1 MNGELDA
8 RTGVKETIP
17 TVLGYIGIGLA
28 FGIIAHTSGFTAL
41 EATLMSLLVY
51 TGAGEFALVS
61 MYAAGS
67 SVFAIALAVTLMSS
81 RMLLMSLTL
90 APKFKVERLVKNLWL
105 GFLLTDE
112 TFALAITKLNYTDGK
127 LSYDWLNASNLMA
140 YLTWAGSSCLGALLG
155 SLVPDTK
162 ALGLDFAVAAMF
174 LGLLYLQLISDK
186 AVEFNLQLIMIG
198 VTALLTY
205 LGMIVL
211 PSSAVT
217 IVVTFAGC
225 LLGMGIKHAFF
236 K

>member
-90 APKFKVERLVKNLWL
+90 APKFKEERLVKNLWL

-186 AVEFNLQLIMIG
+186 IQSAADYDRGYGPVD
-198 VTALLTY
+198 
-205 LGMIVL
+205 L
-211 PSSAVT
+211 PGDDRAAKQRGHDCRYFCRMFVRNGDQ
-217 IVVTFAGC
+217 AC
-225 LLGMGIKHAFF
+225 LFQVN
-236 K
+236 

>member
-90 APKFKVERLVKNLWL
+90 APKFKEERLVKNLWL

-155 SLVPDTK
+155 GLVPDTK

-205 LGMIVL
+205 LGM
-211 PSSAVT
+211 
-217 IVVTFAGC
+217 
-225 LLGMGIKHAFF
+225 MHAFF